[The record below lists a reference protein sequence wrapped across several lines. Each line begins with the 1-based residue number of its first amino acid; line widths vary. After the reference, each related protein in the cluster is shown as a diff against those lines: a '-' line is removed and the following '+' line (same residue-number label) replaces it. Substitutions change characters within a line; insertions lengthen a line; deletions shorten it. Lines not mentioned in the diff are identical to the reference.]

1 MTTFNII
8 ISLLTIGIAIWSL
21 ILSFKVRNES
31 NKLKSIDLQPDFIL
45 KSIVASGG
53 NFKFKIEKS
62 FDKKYKIK
70 KISLINEEKEAEIIG
85 KVISNTSNTSEISFS
100 DVKKS
105 QYYIKIIYTDF
116 SGSEKELYSVKLE
129 LDNHNFNSANINT
142 VFSFH
147 K

>member
-45 KSIVASGG
+45 KTIANKGG
-53 NFKFKIEKS
+53 TFNIKIEKS

-70 KISLINEEKEAEIIG
+70 KISLVNEEEEILG
-85 KVISNTSNTSEISFS
+85 QEVSNKNNISEISFS
-100 DVKKS
+100 DVKKTNC
-105 QYYIKIIYTDF
+105 YIKIIYSDF
-116 SGSEKELYSVKLE
+116 SGLKKELYSVKLE
-129 LDNHNFNSANINT
+129 LDDYKRYTRFTNT

-147 K
+147 N